1 MLLYQLTKVKED
13 LNSVS
18 HYENNDFAYAVFI
31 NKKLIDK
38 ELTKLNFIK
47 NISPEVEEY
56 EQKRLELC
64 EKFSKKNDNGE
75 SIIENNIY
83 LIDDQ
88 ETFLKEIEILL
99 QKYKE
104 PVENRQKQI
113 ELFNDMMN
121 EQVDLPF
128 VKINKTQIPPEIKTA
143 NDLEKISFMIDLD
156 F

>member
-1 MLLYQLTKVKED
+1 M
-13 LNSVS
+13 
-18 HYENNDFAYAVFI
+18 
-31 NKKLIDK
+31 
-38 ELTKLNFIK
+38 
-47 NISPEVEEY
+47 
-56 EQKRLELC
+56 C
-64 EKFSKKNDNGE
+64 EKFSKKNDNDE

-83 LIDDQ
+83 IINDQ
-88 ETFLKEIEILL
+88 ENFLKEMEILL

-156 F
+156 L